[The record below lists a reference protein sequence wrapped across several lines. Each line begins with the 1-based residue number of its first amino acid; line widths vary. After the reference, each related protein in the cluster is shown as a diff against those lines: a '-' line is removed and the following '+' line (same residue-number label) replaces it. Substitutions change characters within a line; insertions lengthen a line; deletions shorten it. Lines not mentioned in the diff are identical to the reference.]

1 MSNKEFKLMSKKQWR
16 GLANSCL
23 DFIVDSIGIDNTLIM
38 LFKNG
43 VSKENLIELHFSLY
57 DIEKAHNF
65 YENWINAAGQ
75 SWFGAGAYIAL
86 FHKIGT
92 RLPHQGGVQDKK
104 FIRMTS
110 LNILFH

>member
-1 MSNKEFKLMSKKQWR
+1 MLISYDIIGSIGGSKVMSNKEFKLMSKKQWR
-16 GLANSCL
+16 DLANSCL

-65 YENWINAAGQ
+65 YKNWEDQ
-75 SWFGAGAYIAL
+75 E
-86 FHKIGT
+86 
-92 RLPHQGGVQDKK
+92 
-104 FIRMTS
+104 
-110 LNILFH
+110 